1 MTTTKDQ
8 LRRQI
13 LAGREAQDPADHAV
27 EAAALTAAVRAM
39 TVPATVCAYV
49 PVGREPGGVS
59 MLDAL
64 RDAGA
69 RVLLPITVTDAAG
82 APLPLLWAEYRTGEL
97 VRARYGLLEPAG
109 PALPAE
115 TIALAALVLV
125 PALAVDRHGTR
136 VGRGAGF
143 YDRSLPLCGPGT
155 ALMAVVRDDE
165 LLDTVPGEE
174 HDVAM
179 THALTPRNGVVR
191 LG

>member
-1 MTTTKDQ
+1 M
-8 LRRQI
+8 
-13 LAGREAQDPADHAV
+13 
-27 EAAALTAAVRAM
+27 
-39 TVPATVCAYV
+39 
-49 PVGREPGGVS
+49 
-59 MLDAL
+59 
-64 RDAGA
+64 
-69 RVLLPITVTDAAG
+69 
-82 APLPLLWAEYRTGEL
+82 
-97 VRARYGLLEPAG
+97 
-109 PALPAE
+109 
-115 TIALAALVLV
+115 LV